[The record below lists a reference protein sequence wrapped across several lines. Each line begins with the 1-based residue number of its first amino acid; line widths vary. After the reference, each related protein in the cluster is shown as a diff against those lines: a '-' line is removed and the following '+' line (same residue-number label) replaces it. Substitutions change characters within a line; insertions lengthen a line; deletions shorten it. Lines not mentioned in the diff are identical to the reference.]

1 MTDYLDKEIHVGN
14 TCVFASIAC
23 RLHTGK
29 IVGFRGNS
37 VEIGACTHEGYFE
50 WYVNP
55 KSIAIVIE

>member
-1 MTDYLDKEIHVGN
+1 MTDYLDKEIHVGS
-14 TCVFASIAC
+14 TCVFACLAG

-29 IVGFRGNS
+29 IVGIRGNS

-55 KSIAIVIE
+55 KSIAIVTE